1 MLRVICGKMEG
12 NDENMEELQVQTG
25 TDVSN
30 MANVILR
37 SLYLPFVL
45 FEMMRPEMSKKKKKK
60 AIHLYVGF

>member
-1 MLRVICGKMEG
+1 MEG

-45 FEMMRPEMSKKKKKK
+45 FEMMRPEMSKKKNKKK
-60 AIHLYVGF
+60 KHIFM